1 MDRGVRLYSF
11 HGSSAS
17 FRARIALAL
26 KGIEVEYVAVDLRA
40 REQRGEEYL
49 RLNPQ
54 GKVPLLIDGEVAVA
68 QTIAIVE
75 YLEEV
80 RPAPPLLPKDAAGRA
95 RVRSLSL
102 HVACEVQPLNNSA
115 VEGYLA
121 KAMGVGGEQL
131 TAWRRHWI
139 TRGFDAVDEML
150 RAQETGRFCH
160 GDQPGMADCFLVPQV
175 YKAIQPASGLDLARW
190 PRIERVYRACMERE
204 EFAGALPERQ
214 PDFVG

>member
-1 MDRGVRLYSF
+1 MRLYNW

-17 FRARIALAL
+17 FRARIALGL
-26 KGIEVEYVAVDLRA
+26 KGIDFEYVPVRLRKKEQDGVEYR
-40 REQRGEEYL
+40 

-54 GKVPLLIDGEVAVA
+54 GKVPLLVDGEVSVA
-68 QTIAIVE
+68 QTVAIVE

-80 RPAPPLLPKDAAGRA
+80 KPEPPLLPRDAAGRA

-121 KAMGVGGEQL
+121 RAMGASAEALV
-131 TAWRRHWI
+131 AWRQHWI
-139 TRGFDAVDEML
+139 RRGFDAVEAML
-150 RAQETGRFCH
+150 GDPATGRFCH

-175 YKAIQPASGLDLARW
+175 YKALQPTAGLELAAW
-190 PRIERVYRACMERE
+190 PRIERVYRTCLAHQA
-204 EFAGALPERQ
+204 FAGALPENQ
-214 PDFVG
+214 PDADEVTKA